1 MPSANSNPPF
11 PQQAAEHLP
20 RERGN
25 YDISRALLLAF
36 AYYLTGRLGL
46 SLAVVNPS
54 ATAIWPPTGIA
65 IAALLLYGRQ
75 LWPGVFFGALA
86 VNLTTS
92 HNAGASL
99 LIACG
104 NTLEALAG
112 SYLVAKYARNTAVF
126 ERVEDVGR
134 FGVLAGAVASAV
146 SATIGTLALRVTGLT
161 HGTGQGLIWTTWW
174 LGDASGAVLVA
185 PFIILWKRRSRRR
198 RNGFE
203 IIRDAVTCLSLLFVA
218 LVVFGGYL
226 VHGSRNYAMPF
237 LVVPF
242 VVWAAFRLRP
252 HEAASCVL
260 VTAGIAVWGALHGI
274 GGVAPT
280 GPDNSFVTLQ
290 TFMGVVG
297 MTSLLLSAAIAERNS
312 KEEALRAT
320 NDALESKVAERTAEL
335 RVRIEDL
342 RETQEA
348 LHSLSSR
355 QIRVQDDERRR
366 ISRDLHDAIGQLLAA
381 LMMNLSVVE
390 RNSPELEGR
399 AAAALEEA
407 KVSAAD
413 CVREIRTMSYL
424 LHPPMLTE
432 AGLKPALEWFVKGFS
447 ERSGI
452 EVALQ
457 IPDDFPRLSDLV
469 EISVF
474 RIVQEAL
481 TNVHRHSNSANARV
495 QLALQMNSLT
505 LRISDQGRGVLGA
518 REGTGITGMRERIKE
533 LHGELEI
540 SSSPQGTI
548 VAATIPVPI
557 ASGNESSG
565 DPQS

>member
-1 MPSANSNPPF
+1 MTTANPNPSPSRAHTSRF
-11 PQQAAEHLP
+11 VSE
-20 RERGN
+20 RETQVIG
-25 YDISRALLLAF
+25 RALLLAI

-86 VNLTTS
+86 VNLATS

-99 LIACG
+99 LIASG
-104 NTLEALAG
+104 NALEALAG
-112 SYLVAKYARNTAVF
+112 SYLVSRFARDTVALD
-126 ERVEDVGR
+126 RVEDVGR
-134 FGVLAGAVASAV
+134 FGVLAGAVAPAV
-146 SATIGTLALRVTGLT
+146 SATIGTLALRLTGLAQ
-161 HGTGQGLIWTTWW
+161 GVNLGLIWTTWW

-185 PFIILWKRRSRRR
+185 PCIILWKKRSRLRR
-198 RNGFE
+198 QGFE
-203 IIRDAVTCLSLLFVA
+203 IIRDGATAIILLFVA
-218 LVVFGGYL
+218 LVVFSGFL
-226 VHGSRNYAMPF
+226 VHGAHNYAMPF

-252 HEAASCVL
+252 HEAAACVL

-274 GGVAPT
+274 GGISPT
-280 GPDNSFVTLQ
+280 GPDNSFLTLQ

-312 KEEALRAT
+312 KEEALRAS
-320 NDALESKVAERTAEL
+320 NDALESKVSERTSELQSRITEL
-335 RVRIEDL
+335 REM
-342 RETQEA
+342 QEA

-355 QIRVQDDERRR
+355 QMRVQDEERRR
-366 ISRDLHDAIGQLLAA
+366 ISRDLHDAVGQLLAA
-381 LMMNLSVVE
+381 LMMNLSIVE
-390 RNSPELEGR
+390 RNTPELE
-399 AAAALEEA
+399 AKAMAALEEA
-407 KVSAAD
+407 QANAAE

-447 ERSGI
+447 SRSGI
-452 EVALQ
+452 EVELQ
-457 IPDDFPRLSDLV
+457 MAEEFPRVADVV

-481 TNVHRHSNSANARV
+481 TNVHRHAKSSTACV
-495 QLALQMNSLT
+495 QIALNDELLT
-505 LRISDQGRGVLGA
+505 LSVSDQGQGTRGT
-518 REGTGITGMRERIKE
+518 REGTGITGMRERLKE
-533 LHGELEI
+533 LHGELRI
-540 SSSPQGTI
+540 TSSQHGTT
-548 VAATIPVPI
+548 VLVCIPVQ
-557 ASGNESSG
+557 SGGLPSG
-565 DPQS
+565 SEPA

>member
-1 MPSANSNPPF
+1 MMMSKPNLSPARAHTSRF
-11 PQQAAEHLP
+11 LTA
-20 RERGN
+20 RETYLIGH
-25 YDISRALLLAF
+25 ALVLAIV
-36 AYYLTGRLGL
+36 YYLTGRLGL

-86 VNLTTS
+86 VNLATS

-112 SYLVAKYARNTAVF
+112 SYLVSRFARGVAALD
-126 ERVEDVGR
+126 RVEDVGR
-134 FGVLAGAVASAV
+134 FGVLAGAVAPAI
-146 SATIGTLALRVTGLT
+146 SATVGTLTLRITGLS
-161 HGTGQGLIWTTWW
+161 HSAGQGLIWTTWW

-185 PFIILWKRRSRRR
+185 PCIILWTRRSRRR
-198 RNGFE
+198 RQGFE
-203 IIRDAVTCLSLLFVA
+203 IVRDGAAAVILFFVA
-218 LVVFGGYL
+218 LVVFGGFL
-226 VHGSRNYAMPF
+226 MHGSHTYAMPF

-252 HEAASCVL
+252 HEAAAGVL

-274 GGVAPT
+274 GGISPT
-280 GPDNSFVTLQ
+280 GPDNSFLTLQ

-297 MTSLLLSAAIAERNS
+297 MTSLLLSAAIAERNT
-312 KEEALRAT
+312 KEEALRIS
-320 NDALESKVAERTAEL
+320 NDALESKVSARTSELQSRITEL
-335 RVRIEDL
+335 RD
-342 RETQEA
+342 TQEA
-348 LHSLSSR
+348 LHSLSMR
-355 QIRVQDDERRR
+355 QMRVQDEERRR
-366 ISRDLHDAIGQLLAA
+366 ISRDLHDAVGQLLAA
-381 LMMNLSVVE
+381 LMMNLSIVE
-390 RNSPELEGR
+390 RNSPEMESR

-407 KVSAAD
+407 KSNGAE

-447 ERSGI
+447 SRSGI
-452 EVALQ
+452 DVVLDVPETLPRVAD
-457 IPDDFPRLSDLV
+457 IV

-481 TNVHRHSNSANARV
+481 TNVHRHAKSPTAHV
-495 QLALQMNSLT
+495 EVALNDGSLT
-505 LRISDQGRGVLGA
+505 ISVTDHGQGTLGA
-518 REGTGITGMRERIKE
+518 RDGTGITGMRERLKE
-533 LHGELEI
+533 LQGELRI
-540 SSSPQGTI
+540 TSSPSGTT
-548 VAATIPVPI
+548 VLAHIPV
-557 ASGNESSG
+557 
-565 DPQS
+565 QSAGVREHGQSP